1 MREVERTCQ
10 HYNTYPSDLAGPIPS
25 WSVRLSNHSVIGTSS
40 GYLHKWASNWI
51 RVWHWHHL
59 AQSSASFTSQV
70 GYGVT
75 RCNNTF
81 DLALGMMKGHN
92 QRELKKMSR
101 GRQMHGWITHLIMNG
116 PSVQSIHSLRVAML
130 LPFKPVC
137 LYRREKGVS
146 FAHPDEQRNNK
157 ESSLLTN
164 GLAVYTSF

>member
-1 MREVERTCQ
+1 MKWRQWEKWKEHVSIIIPTR
-10 HYNTYPSDLAGPIPS
+10 LGPIPS
-25 WSVRLSNHSVIGTSS
+25 WSVRLSNHSVIVSWLAH
-40 GYLHKWASNWI
+40 LHKWATGFESDI
-51 RVWHWHHL
+51 GTIL
-59 AQSSASFTSQV
+59 PKSSASFTSQV

-164 GLAVYTSF
+164 G